1 VRQFGFWRTPGAT
14 QAGQAGQG
22 PPPLVRQ
29 FAFWLL

>member
-1 VRQFGFWRTPGAT
+1 VRQFGFWRSPGAT
-14 QAGQAGQG
+14 QAGQG